1 MAATKK
7 PRKIKDLK
15 ARLGRTIAPNTP
27 QGGDAVVPPPGS
39 VTPPGGQASTPAPGG
54 VVPPP
59 GGVVPPPGGVVPPPS
74 SAPPGIVTPP
84 FAQKQQ
90 ASPPAAAADPFA
102 AQQPAAGPQEVRLVI
117 DDKPVDDAE
126 VGRQRKSR
134 TPLLLGLGA
143 LVGLLLGYFSGSVM
157 NDRKIHNMAVRD
169 GKEIYAAVRE
179 ASNTVSEAQRL
190 IDQAVTKAR
199 GSAGQPP
206 SVDYESIEAL
216 RGLEKPFGAN
226 VFARKNYQLFR
237 TDTVDALFDYYNRV
251 NQMWNRIDSIV
262 AMTAGDQ
269 RREELNNSAA
279 SMENATALIG
289 CLIRVEDNRFQCN
302 LGFVTLPE
310 GGNGKV
316 SIRPSQRSR
325 SSVEKDLYVGE
336 GDLSGGDYIIL
347 VNNQQ
352 SMGVLG
358 TQSSLFAEYVREIG
372 SLKALADETT
382 EIQGRLET
390 GLGEVAS
397 NEEVFTF

>member
-27 QGGDAVVPPPGS
+27 QGGDAVAPPPGS
-39 VTPPGGQASTPAPGG
+39 AAPPPGQQPPGGA
-54 VVPPP
+54 VPPP
-59 GGVVPPPGGVVPPPS
+59 AGVVPPPS
-74 SAPPGIVTPP
+74 GGPGIVAPP
-84 FAQKQQ
+84 FAQPKQPS
-90 ASPPAAAADPFA
+90 APPPAAADPFA
-102 AQQPAAGPQEVRLVI
+102 AQQPVAAGPQEVRLVL

-126 VGRQRKSR
+126 VGRKRKGR
-134 TPLLLGLGA
+134 TALLLGLGG
-143 LVGLLLGYFSGSVM
+143 LLGLLLGYFSGSVM

-169 GKEIYAAVRE
+169 GKDIYAAVRE
-179 ASNTVSEAQRL
+179 ASNTLSEAQRL

-199 GSAGQPP
+199 GSAGNPP
-206 SVDYESIEAL
+206 AVDYEAIDAL
-216 RGLEKPFGAN
+216 RALEKPFSAN

-251 NQMWNRIDSIV
+251 NQMWDRIEALS
-262 AMTAGDQ
+262 AMTAGEQ
-269 RREELNNSAA
+269 RREELNRSAA

-289 CLIRVEDNRFQCN
+289 CLIRVADDRYQCN
-302 LGFVTLPE
+302 LGFVSLPE
-310 GGNGKV
+310 DGNGKV
-316 SIRPSQRSR
+316 RIRPSQRSR
-325 SSVEKDLYVGE
+325 SNVEKELYVGE
-336 GDLSGGDYIIL
+336 GDLSSGEYVIL

-358 TQSSLFAEYVREIG
+358 TQSNLFAEYVREIS

-390 GLGEVAS
+390 GLGEIAS
-397 NEEVFTF
+397 NEEVFAF

>member
-27 QGGDAVVPPPGS
+27 QGGDAVAPPPGS
-39 VTPPGGQASTPAPGG
+39 VAPPGGQPSTPAPGG

-59 GGVVPPPGGVVPPPS
+59 GGVVPPPS
-74 SAPPGIVTPP
+74 AAPPGIVAPP
-84 FAQKQQ
+84 FAQKQA
-90 ASPPAAAADPFA
+90 ASAPPPAAADPFA

-126 VGRQRKSR
+126 VGRQRKGR
-134 TPLLLGLGA
+134 TALLLGLGA
-143 LVGLLLGYFSGSVM
+143 LLGLTLGYFSGSVM

-169 GKEIYAAVRE
+169 GKEIYEAVRE

-190 IDQAVTKAR
+190 IDQAVAKAR

-206 SVDYESIEAL
+206 AVDYESIEAL
-216 RGLEKPFGAN
+216 RALEKPFGAN

-237 TDTVDALFDYYNRV
+237 TDTVDALFDYYNHV
-251 NQMWNRIDSIV
+251 NQMWNRIESLA

-289 CLIRVEDNRFQCN
+289 CLIRVEDNRYQCN

-310 GGNGKV
+310 DGNGKV

-325 SSVEKDLYVGE
+325 SSVEKELYVGE
-336 GDLSGGDYIIL
+336 GDLSSGDYIVL

-358 TQSSLFAEYVREIG
+358 TQSNLFAEYVREIG
-372 SLKALADETT
+372 SLKALADETV